1 MKRLI
6 VTVLLATAIS
16 MTGCADSKKSDTPA
30 ASTTNEVDAAASKL
44 KDSAGDGYLLPS
56 ESVAKVVA
64 KKWKVDGENIVYD
77 LKTDGTGTKDGEA
90 FTFECGFDED
100 NNITLAIIPDG
111 KDEKLTYAITTDST
125 GYGINLKSL
134 DGGEDLR
141 LLQADVEFLDMSDER
156 ASDIVG
162 IWSDESGNKYEFRKN
177 GKMKIKGSSGV
188 TEGTYSAVQNEEGT
202 LLLNLVVSGGSLEYE
217 YTLSDD
223 GNTLNLVSPGTETV
237 HSLTK
242 E

>member
-1 MKRLI
+1 M
-6 VTVLLATAIS
+6 
-16 MTGCADSKKSDTPA
+16 
-30 ASTTNEVDAAASKL
+30 E
-44 KDSAGDGYLLPS
+44 
-56 ESVAKVVA
+56 
-64 KKWKVDGENIVYD
+64 
-77 LKTDGTGTKDGEA
+77 
-90 FTFECGFDED
+90 
-100 NNITLAIIPDG
+100 
-111 KDEKLTYAITTDST
+111 
-125 GYGINLKSL
+125 SL

-156 ASDIVG
+156 ASDLVG

-177 GKMKIKGSSGV
+177 RKMKIKGSSGV

-237 HSLTK
+237 HSWTK

>member
-1 MKRLI
+1 
-6 VTVLLATAIS
+6 
-16 MTGCADSKKSDTPA
+16 MTGCADSKKSATPA
-30 ASTTNEVDAAASKL
+30 ASTTSEVDAAASKL

-64 KKWKVDGENIVYD
+64 KKWKVDGKNIVYD

-100 NNITLAIIPDG
+100 NNITLAITPDG

-177 GKMKIKGSSGV
+177 GKMKIKGSSGI
-188 TEGTYSAVQNEEGT
+188 TEGTYSAVQNGEGT

-223 GNTLNLVSPGTETV
+223 GNTLNLVSPGTDTV
-237 HSLTK
+237 HSWTK